1 MVKRS
6 KIKLAFSWLIAF
18 VLIFSPL
25 VSTFMP
31 IAAAETSGDFE
42 VSVSYDANGGSGEMK
57 PLTVACME
65 YITLPENGF
74 IAPEGCTFKTWDIG
88 GTEYAPNEEVQIRSD
103 TVVKA
108 VWKDVSEVSEESDVG
123 PSAETDP
130 TGLTEV
136 KDSLL
141 EVGSETLDASWPD
154 PPR

>member
-57 PLTVACME
+57 PLTVADVYKRQAICKRDRQ
-65 YITLPENGF
+65 T
-74 IAPEGCTFKTWDIG
+74 DI
-88 GTEYAPNEEVQIRSD
+88 YC
-103 TVVKA
+103 
-108 VWKDVSEVSEESDVG
+108 
-123 PSAETDP
+123 
-130 TGLTEV
+130 L
-136 KDSLL
+136 
-141 EVGSETLDASWPD
+141 
-154 PPR
+154 